1 MAEVVYAPPAQ
12 ADLERLSEFLMLSDP
27 VAALATYDLITRAL
41 AILVEHP
48 LIGRPVAEGHRE
60 LIISRGES
68 GYLALYD
75 FLERDDRVVILA
87 IRHQREAGY
96 RP

>member
-1 MAEVVYAPPAQ
+1 
-12 ADLERLSEFLMLSDP
+12 MLSDP